1 MGNEAD
7 SAVSLVREAL
17 DRCRELKAVNFYAVL
32 DRVSRDGTREL
43 LSDYALREPCLRVV
57 WAPENRCIVDA
68 YVRGYQEALSGG
80 HDYILEMDAGFSHL
94 PADIPKFLDA
104 IEGGYDCVF
113 GSRFV
118 SGGKMVNISF
128 RRWLFSRGGSLLTN
142 ALVGTR
148 LSDMTSGFEL
158 FSRNSLQMVLD
169 RGIQS
174 RAHFFQ
180 TEIKYYCRD
189 LNIAEV
195 PITYS
200 TDGVTVSNAALGD
213 AFRNLWR
220 LWKLRRLGDSSAG

>member
-1 MGNEAD
+1 
-7 SAVSLVREAL
+7 
-17 DRCRELKAVNFYAVL
+17 VL

-43 LSDYALREPCLRVV
+43 LSEYALREPRLRVV

-68 YVRGYQEALSGG
+68 YVRGYKEALLGG

-94 PADIPKFLDA
+94 PEDIPKFLDA
-104 IEGGYDCVF
+104 VEEGYDCVF
-113 GSRFV
+113 GSRFIPD
-118 SGGKMVNISF
+118 GKMVKSSF
-128 RRWLFSRGGSLLTN
+128 RRRLFSRGGSALAN
-142 ALVGTR
+142 ALLGTR

-158 FSRNSLQMVLD
+158 FSRDSLQMVLEQ
-169 RGIQS
+169 GIRS

-189 LNIAEV
+189 LKIAEV

-200 TDGVTVSNAALGD
+200 TDSVTVSNAALGD

-220 LWKLRRLGDSSAG
+220 LSKLRWMGNQS